1 MDIDKQI
8 MELEGK
14 SVMVSLGSKALIIK
28 IGVSLVTSFIF
39 LYALR
44 PYYLL
49 SIEADPVERKCVAK
63 IKMSRFVIVS
73 LIFSV
78 AIYFL
83 IQRINIFVE

>member
-8 MELEGK
+8 LELEGK
-14 SVMVSLGSKALIIK
+14 SVVVSLGSKALIMKVGI
-28 IGVSLVTSFIF
+28 SLVTSVLF

-63 IKMSRFVIVS
+63 IKIKYFVIVS